1 MKFEEKYRLMQLKEK
16 AIELE
21 NFCECVLD
29 DKEHGVK
36 YYATEKF
43 DMEHLEGLRTNAHK
57 LVVSINQ
64 ILNEE
69 ES

>member
-1 MKFEEKYRLMQLKEK
+1 MKFEEKYRLMKLKEE
-16 AIELE
+16 AIDIE

-29 DKEHGVK
+29 DEEHGVK

-43 DMEHLEGLRTNAHK
+43 DMEHLEGLRASAHK
-57 LVVSINQ
+57 LVASINQ